1 MIPEIN
7 RTGSE
12 YETMAREWLTNEDVR
27 CFDERLI
34 RLTWL
39 AEATPQGEYCTFPGG
54 FLAKSSFEEMR
65 YSFVYAQYLTTILVG
80 LAYIERT
87 LSAVFYGWGR
97 NDLEKGNLSKLL
109 NEAFN
114 SNLISKEELGELHE
128 IRKLRNSYAHFR
140 KPGHS
145 EGVEYR
151 ALSEDQAFY
160 DIVEQDAKT
169 VLKASLRLVDKR
181 LF

>member
-1 MIPEIN
+1 MNTEMN
-7 RTGSE
+7 SEGSE
-12 YETMAREWLTNEDVR
+12 FQTMAGEWLTNEDVS
-27 CFDERLI
+27 CFEERLS

-39 AEATPQGEYCTFPGG
+39 AESTPQGEYWTFPGG

-97 NDLEKGNLSKLL
+97 NDLERANLSKLL

-114 SNLISKEELGELHE
+114 SNLIGKEELDELHE
-128 IRKLRNSYAHFR
+128 IRRLRNSYAHFR

-160 DIVEQDAKT
+160 DVVEQDAVT
-169 VLKASLRLVDKR
+169 VLKASLRLVDRR

>member
-1 MIPEIN
+1 MNPEAN
-7 RTGSE
+7 RSDSE
-12 YETMAREWLTNEDVR
+12 YETMAKEWLTNEDIR
-27 CFDERLI
+27 CFDERLA

-39 AEATPQGEYCTFPGG
+39 AESTPQGEYWTFPGG

-87 LSAVFYGWGR
+87 LSAVFYSCGR
-97 NDLEKGNLSKLL
+97 NDLERANLSKLL
-109 NEAFN
+109 EEAFN
-114 SNLISKEELGELHE
+114 RNLISKEDLDELHE
-128 IRKLRNSYAHFR
+128 IRKLRNSYAHSR

-151 ALSEDQAFY
+151 ALSEEQAFY
-160 DIVEQDAKT
+160 DIVEQDAIT
-169 VLKASLRLVDKR
+169 VLKAAIRLVDKR